1 MTIKDNRGQSVEQ
14 SSSYVE
20 GDGSK
25 ASTWACGQRCA
36 TQRAKRPTL
45 APQSITSAGAR
56 GAAAAEEEVEVVVEE
71 EEEEVVVV
79 EFEELLNV
87 PAAVDGSAMP
97 EP

>member
-1 MTIKDNRGQSVEQ
+1 MEQ

-45 APQSITSAGAR
+45 APQSSTSAG
-56 GAAAAEEEVEVVVEE
+56 AAAEEEEEEEAEVEE
-71 EEEEVVVV
+71 EEV
-79 EFEELLNV
+79 ESEAL
-87 PAAVDGSAMP
+87 
-97 EP
+97 

>member
-1 MTIKDNRGQSVEQ
+1 MEQ

-20 GDGSK
+20 GDGSN

-45 APQSITSAGAR
+45 APQSITSAGA
-56 GAAAAEEEVEVVVEE
+56 AAAEKEE
-71 EEEEVVVV
+71 EEAEVEEEVV
-79 EFEELLNV
+79 ESEALLRVV

-97 EP
+97 EPCGR

>member
-1 MTIKDNRGQSVEQ
+1 MTIRGQSGDPRQ

-20 GDGSK
+20 GDGSN

-45 APQSITSAGAR
+45 APQSITSAGA
-56 GAAAAEEEVEVVVEE
+56 AAAE
-71 EEEEVVVV
+71 EEEEVV
-79 EFEELLNV
+79 ESEALLRVV

-97 EP
+97 EPCGR

>member
-1 MTIKDNRGQSVEQ
+1 MDHRQ

-20 GDGSK
+20 GEGSN

-56 GAAAAEEEVEVVVEE
+56 GAAAAAAEEEVEVVEEE
-71 EEEEVVVV
+71 EEEEVVV
-79 EFEELLNV
+79 ESEELLNV